1 MSAMKGI
8 NPSVSGSEESSIE
21 EMSFRDNNEQLVLLE
36 QFSDQ
41 DESSRDFLSSTDS
54 KFIEKKSLVNLL
66 VAQ

>member
-21 EMSFRDNNEQLVLLE
+21 EMSFRDKNEQLVLLE